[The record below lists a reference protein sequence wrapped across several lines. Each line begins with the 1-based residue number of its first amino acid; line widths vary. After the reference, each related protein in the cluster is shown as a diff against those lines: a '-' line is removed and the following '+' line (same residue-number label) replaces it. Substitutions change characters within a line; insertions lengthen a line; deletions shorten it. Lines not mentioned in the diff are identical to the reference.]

1 MELKPAHA
9 SVPAIEVLK
18 SSPEVVCAI
27 DTSTAPENITV
38 LEHSL
43 RVLARS
49 IGGTFNCLSCF
60 SKDNR
65 FTKEIFFVTVPIV
78 SNPKC
83 PVD

>member
-1 MELKPAHA
+1 MELKPACA
-9 SVPAIEVLK
+9 SIPAIEKLK

-27 DTSTAPENITV
+27 DASTAPETSIA

-65 FTKEIFFVTVPIV
+65 FTKEIFFVTLPIV
-78 SNPKC
+78 STPKC
-83 PVD
+83 SVD